1 MKFSN
6 PFQRRKK
13 EPAKPSVETARPGSP
28 EQEPQPEKKSVT
40 LSRKG
45 PYLGAAAGILILCVV
60 ATGLS
65 STDGQKTPSVEETA
79 QTEDLPLPADSR
91 GPASQ
96 LREITGGHGPGLARD
111 FEGEAKARADAE
123 ARAEAERLRRL
134 REEQEK
140 ARNGAGNVPVNVS
153 GPVQGAPQ
161 GMSQEEINIRN
172 RVRQM
177 RQNGFEQALQKTSAV
192 SLDTSGGMSAVP
204 YESTVTPSGGD
215 RRMAALDVRK
225 AQLDRRMQELSYN
238 GGTGMR
244 ALGGQEPQYADPASP
259 ATAVQGA
266 GEWDSGFSLENP
278 SSPYL
283 VRAGTILPATLISG
297 INSDL
302 PGQIIAQVSQNVYDS
317 ATGFHLLVPQGTRL
331 YGSYQSGIAFG
342 QERVMVAWNRLIYP
356 DGRTLT
362 LNSMPGA
369 DMGGYSGFTDLV
381 DNHWM
386 RLFGG
391 AFLMSGIT
399 AGVAVATDD
408 NNDNNSSSD
417 DNSVS
422 VNDELSRAL
431 AVQFGNVIAQVVER
445 NLNVAPTLEIRPGYR
460 FNVFVTKDLSFKGP
474 YREFDYVYAD

>member
-1 MKFSN
+1 MKFLSRL
-6 PFQRRKK
+6 QRRKK
-13 EPAKPSVETARPGSP
+13 EPVKPSGETARPGSP

-60 ATGLS
+60 AMGLS
-65 STDGQKTPSVEETA
+65 GTDGQKTASVEETA
-79 QTEDLPLPADSR
+79 QTEELPLPADSR

-111 FEGEAKARADAE
+111 FEAEAKAKAE
-123 ARAEAERLRRL
+123 AARLEAERQRKLK
-134 REEQEK
+134 EEQDRQRPIPGS
-140 ARNGAGNVPVNVS
+140 ASAGVSVNM
-153 GPVQGAPQ
+153 QGATQ
-161 GMSQEEINIRN
+161 GMSQEELNIRN

-192 SLDTSGGMSAVP
+192 ALDTSGGISAMP

-215 RRMAALDVRK
+215 RRMTALDARK
-225 AQLDRRMQELSYN
+225 AQLNRRMQELSYN

-244 ALGGQEPQYADPASP
+244 ALGGPEPQQYADPASP
-259 ATAVQGA
+259 ATAVQGS
-266 GEWDSGFSLENP
+266 GEWDSGFTLENP

-362 LNSMPGA
+362 LTSMPGA

-408 NNDNNSSSD
+408 EDSSDSSD
-417 DNSVS
+417 DEGTSL
-422 VNDELSRAL
+422 NDELTRAM
-431 AVQFGNVIAQVVER
+431 AVQFGSIIAQVVER
-445 NLNVAPTLEIRPGYR
+445 NLNVSPTLEIRPGYK
-460 FNVFVTKDLSFKGP
+460 FNVFVTKDLSFAGP
-474 YREFDYVYAD
+474 YREFGYEYAD